1 MPRKNTLIAMSN
13 FDRKIEK
20 KGWISWPK
28 SMEKFSTG
36 WINEN
41 GEKLLRFCSINV
53 QGLMNTINKQTSI
66 TDRKTQ
72 NQKYFIIVPK
82 DKRGSKSVLHT
93 NILRRF
99 NNHS

>member
-1 MPRKNTLIAMSN
+1 
-13 FDRKIEK
+13 
-20 KGWISWPK
+20 
-28 SMEKFSTG
+28 MEKFSTG
-36 WINEN
+36 CINEN

>member
-1 MPRKNTLIAMSN
+1 
-13 FDRKIEK
+13 
-20 KGWISWPK
+20 
-28 SMEKFSTG
+28 MEKFSTG

-72 NQKYFIIVPK
+72 N
-82 DKRGSKSVLHT
+82 
-93 NILRRF
+93 
-99 NNHS
+99 